1 MSSPIPK
8 VSAAN
13 NPDNYRPISLLC
25 LLSKLLE
32 KHIFTLIVNHLDKNS
47 PLSDTQ
53 RGFRAGRSTVS
64 ALLTTTS
71 DWLTMLESGKDI
83 CAVFFDYRKAFD
95 SVPHRPLME
104 KLSSLGLSVYLM
116 KWITE
121 YLTNRSQRV
130 VVEGETSSP
139 PQVLSGVPQGSVLG
153 PLLFLIYIDE
163 VTTISLSQ
171 SSSSLMIYCCINSY
185 PTRKTL

>member
-1 MSSPIPK
+1 MRTHHYLILSGDLEQVFP
-8 VSAAN
+8 
-13 NPDNYRPISLLC
+13 
-25 LLSKLLE
+25 LLS
-32 KHIFTLIVNHLDKNS
+32 
-47 PLSDTQ
+47 
-53 RGFRAGRSTVS
+53 
-64 ALLTTTS
+64 TTS

-104 KLSSLGLSVYLM
+104 KLSSLGLNVYLM

-121 YLTNRSQRV
+121 YLTNRSQWV

-139 PQVLSGVPQGSVLG
+139 AQVLSGVPQGSVLG

-163 VTTISLSQ
+163 VTTNSLSQ
-171 SSSSLMIYCCINSY
+171 SSWCNLFADDLLLYNSY
-185 PTRKTL
+185 PTRKTS